1 MKTFIETIKIKD
13 GRFYNLNLHLER
25 MNRTTEHFFKSP
37 ILLPV
42 HDKDIPYEMR
52 SGLIKCRVSYSKDII
67 GIEFEK
73 YQLRKI
79 ESLKLIIDNSISYTY
94 KLADRSIFHT
104 ADKQKDGS
112 DEILIIKNDFITD
125 TSFSNI
131 VLRNSQGLFTPDTP
145 LLKGVKRELLL
156 RNNIIKECPIRIDSL
171 KDFTHIH
178 LINAMIDFE
187 DNVALPVS
195 NIIR

>member
-13 GRFYNLNLHLER
+13 GKFYNLNLHLER
-25 MNRTTEHFFKSP
+25 MNRTTEHFFNSP

-42 HDKDIPYEMR
+42 RDKDIPYEMR
-52 SGLIKCRVSYSKDII
+52 SGLIKCRVTYSKDII

-79 ESLKLIIDNSISYTY
+79 RSLKLITNSNIDYSY
-94 KLADRSIFHT
+94 KSADRTEFRIHNE
-104 ADKQKDGS
+104 QKGDA

-156 RNNIIKECPIRIDSL
+156 RNGIIKECPIRIDFL

-187 DNVALPVS
+187 DNVALPIS